1 MESIAIVGQQTVASQ
16 PDLAQMV
23 RIDYINYRGER
34 SVRRV
39 VPHRLYF
46 GEVEWHPGTQW
57 ILDAW
62 DVDKAA
68 IRSFAVVDIRRWGV

>member
-1 MESIAIVGQQTVASQ
+1 METIAVAGEQTFPWQ

-23 RIDYINYRGER
+23 RIDYTNYRGER
-34 SVRRV
+34 AVRRV

-46 GEVEWHPGTQW
+46 GEVEWHSGTQW

-62 DVDKAA
+62 DVDKDA
-68 IRSFAVVDIRRWGV
+68 IRSFAMVDICRWGV